1 VEAGDVLFELDTR
14 KLENELASRRAALAA
29 AGARQQN
36 AERELDRIDRLFEQR
51 VASEDAQDQAATEL
65 EAATA
70 EVDRLQ
76 SDVSLAEE
84 QLADARIRAPY
95 GGSIS
100 DSGVD
105 VGDYVQ
111 AGELLATLYQVDA
124 LEIEFTLPERHS
136 GRIETDQDV
145 QLTVSAFP
153 ERTFS
158 ATTIFVSP
166 SVDDQ
171 TREFLVKA
179 RLDNRNTLL
188 KPGSFATALLTVRQR
203 ENALVIPEEAL
214 IATREGYM
222 VFLVGEDGTAV
233 QRRVEI
239 GLRNPG
245 FVEITSGLAAGDLV
259 VRTGH
264 MRIADGSPLEIV
276 DAGGGRLGSG

>member
-1 VEAGDVLFELDTR
+1 
-14 KLENELASRRAALAA
+14 
-29 AGARQQN
+29 
-36 AERELDRIDRLFEQR
+36 
-51 VASEDAQDQAATEL
+51 
-65 EAATA
+65 
-70 EVDRLQ
+70 
-76 SDVSLAEE
+76 
-84 QLADARIRAPY
+84 
-95 GGSIS
+95 
-100 DSGVD
+100 VD

-276 DAGGGRLGSG
+276 DAGGGRLGGG